1 MSTAT
6 RTRRI
11 ACECETVPTG
21 RPDRR
26 DRFAEGEARIPNP
39 VCPRHAILDDMAPAE
54 YGDAADMLDMYGVA
68 YDYTAGEWVEADG
81 IDEETGDPIRDEDAA

>member
-21 RPDRR
+21 RPSRR

-39 VCPRHAILDDMAPAE
+39 MCPKHAYLDDLGPTE
-54 YGDAADMLDMYGVA
+54 YGDPDDMLEMYGVA
-68 YDYTAGEWVEADG
+68 YDWDSGEWVHAVS
-81 IDEETGDPIRDEDAA
+81 IDEETGQPIRDEDAA